1 MSSSRRAEDDPFV
14 SGPAFF
20 VEPTQI
26 SNHD

>member
-20 VEPTQI
+20 GAYIDI